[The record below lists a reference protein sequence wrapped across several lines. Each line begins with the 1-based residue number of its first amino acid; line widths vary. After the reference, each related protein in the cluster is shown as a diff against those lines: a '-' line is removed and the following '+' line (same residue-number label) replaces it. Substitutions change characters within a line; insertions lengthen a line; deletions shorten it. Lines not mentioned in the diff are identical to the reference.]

1 MDQSTLIW
9 VAVAIVVV
17 VIGAALWF
25 ANEQRRRRQ
34 LKEQFGPEYERVVSE
49 EGDERRAE
57 RILSERDAR
66 VKKLDIRPLP
76 DSTRQAFVARWQ
88 EVQQQF
94 VDDPSGAVTAA
105 DALIG
110 EAMVARGYP
119 VGDFEQRASD
129 ISVEH
134 ADVVTDYRTG
144 HDIAARR
151 SQASTE
157 DLRRAMVHFR
167 SLFSELV
174 APATRRAEER
184 VEERE
189 ETLR

>member
-1 MDQSTLIW
+1 MDQTVVW
-9 VAVAIVVV
+9 VAVAILIVVAV
-17 VIGAALWF
+17 GALWF
-25 ANEQRRRRQ
+25 VYEQRRRRG
-34 LKEQFGPEYERVVSE
+34 LKEHFGPEYERVVAE
-49 EGDERRAE
+49 EGNERRAD
-57 RILSERDAR
+57 RVLSDREAR
-66 VKKLDIRPLP
+66 VKKLDLQPLP
-76 DSTRQAFVARWQ
+76 DSTRETFVAGWRKVQ
-88 EVQQQF
+88 EQF
-94 VDDPSGAVTAA
+94 VDDPLGAVTAA

-134 ADVVTDYRTG
+134 ADVVTDYRAG

-151 SQASTE
+151 SEANTE
-157 DLRRAMVHFR
+157 ELRRAMVHFR

-174 APATRRAEER
+174 APAARPTEEK

-189 ETLR
+189 ETVR